1 VPRPLQRLIDSLR
14 ASLPRKQ
21 RLAAPNVGDN
31 PGGTPPALAP
41 AAGWSGRLRLRDYF
55 TLRPYGNSLITPAVA
70 VWLGSAWTVILLM
83 ASIEGF
89 VWGAVGASL
98 VPSAS
103 PWLAP
108 PVALFMFLLMFM
120 IVWIVDSSLI
130 MSERPSLR
138 LHRAPAGDD
147 ARGIGPSARWFVG
160 ILVRVGI
167 VAISLYVTA
176 PFIEKLIRADDIEG
190 YHRAQVEQYFK
201 QRDATLQA
209 QVRARVEQL
218 DAGLLGR
225 IQSLEQ
231 EIERL
236 TGSLAAEQAR
246 RERIEGE
253 YAPEIEVV
261 SRDLA
266 AARARVGDE
275 LLGRDGRPEGY
286 GPEAR
291 KWDARATLLE
301 QQLAEVQAERDARLA
316 DVQAAIAEQQQRIAE
331 RSDQLQQVRLEQ
343 QQVFERVTN
352 EVAAEQPPA
361 APPKLSFAARSKA
374 LNALRNSPEE
384 AGVPHFETVEGFAQ
398 AALGI
403 LFFALI
409 ALKLFEPAAVHAYF
423 SEQVQFQYRKYL
435 AGGLSDVP
443 GFAQHD
449 DPIRRLSPAE
459 FQRLWD
465 RYERDPDAYF
475 EQIKAVVN
483 AEARVRRLLAD
494 QAYELELLERQR
506 DDIDARLALERRRRE
521 SELAARERQ
530 LELELAEAG
539 KRLAGETEAEIER
552 LEQQREQARQAH
564 RLAMDELAR
573 RYAAERERL
582 EQELADSR
590 RQWEQEKAVEE
601 DELRRTRQAFEDQRK
616 SARDK
621 LRLRQM
627 ALDDRRRLRE
637 REQQRLAA
645 ESERE
650 QDRAGRQL
658 RIDQTRVLL
667 ADEHQ
672 VLARQRAELSD
683 MRVRIGQRAG
693 SAAEA
698 QAELRQLAEQL
709 AEREQR
715 MNTLRHRIDEAERA
729 APAGRSLFAGADPAQ
744 RTRRHAERRLAQLER
759 EREQLQAR
767 HAAVRSSIANLDA
780 ERLELERG
788 AGQLAD
794 EAAATSGRI
803 EHYRQRL
810 DALLLARG

>member
-1 VPRPLQRLIDSLR
+1 M
-14 ASLPRKQ
+14 PRK
-21 RLAAPNVGDN
+21 RPRSPPSD
-31 PGGTPPALAP
+31 GGEFGGAQPAFAD
-41 AAGWSGRLRLRDYF
+41 AIGQAHRLRLRDYF
-55 TLRPYGNSLITPAVA
+55 TLRPYGDSLITPAVS
-70 VWLGSAWTVILLM
+70 VWLGSAWAVILLM
-83 ASIEGF
+83 AGIEGF
-89 VWGAVGASL
+89 VWAAVGASL

-108 PVALFMFLLMFM
+108 PVALFMFLLMFS

-138 LHRAPAGDD
+138 LGHNQTGDSS
-147 ARGIGPSARWFVG
+147 GIGPSARWLVG

-176 PFIEKLIRADDIEG
+176 PFIEKLIRADDIED
-190 YHRAQVEQYFK
+190 YHRNQVEQYFK

-209 QVRARVEQL
+209 QVRARVEQF
-218 DAGLLGR
+218 DVGLSGR

-236 TGSLAAEQAR
+236 SESLATEQAR

-253 YAPEIEVV
+253 YSPEIEVL

-275 LLGRDGRPEGY
+275 VLGRDGRPEGF

-301 QQLAEVQAERDARLA
+301 QELTQVQTERDARLN
-316 DVQAAIAEQQQRIAE
+316 DVQTAIAEQQQRIAE
-331 RSDQLQQVRLEQ
+331 RSDLLQQVRLEQ
-343 QQVFERVTN
+343 QQAFERVTE
-352 EVAAEQPPA
+352 EVKAEQPA
-361 APPKLSFAARSKA
+361 AAAPKLSFAARSKA
-374 LNALRNSPEE
+374 LNALRKSPEE

-435 AGGLSDVP
+435 AGGLSEVP
-443 GFAQHD
+443 GFAHHE

-459 FQRLWD
+459 FQRLWE
-465 RYERDPDAYF
+465 RYERDPDAYV

-483 AEARVRRLLAD
+483 AEARVRRLQAD
-494 QAYELELLERQR
+494 HAYELELLERQR
-506 DDIDARLALERRRRE
+506 DDIDSRLALEQRRRE

-530 LELELAEAG
+530 LDLEVAETG

-552 LEQQREQARQAH
+552 LAQQREQARQAH
-564 RLAMDELAR
+564 ALAMEAMDQG
-573 RYAAERERL
+573 YAAERQRL
-582 EQELADSR
+582 DQELAERR
-590 RQWEQEKAVEE
+590 RQWEQERAVEE
-601 DELRRTRQAFEDQRK
+601 EELRRAQQAFEDKRK
-616 SARDK
+616 AARDK

-637 REQQRLAA
+637 REQQRLDG

-650 QDRAGRQL
+650 QDRSSRQR
-658 RIDQTRVLL
+658 RIDQTRTLL

-672 VLARQRAELSD
+672 VLARQRAELSG
-683 MRVRIGQRAG
+683 MRIRIGQHTG
-693 SAAEA
+693 DAAETK
-698 QAELRQLAEQL
+698 AELQQIADQLG
-709 AEREQR
+709 ERDQR
-715 MNTLRHRIDEAERA
+715 MVILRQRISEAERA
-729 APAGRSLFAGADPAQ
+729 APAGQSWFAGADPVQ
-744 RTRRHAERRLAQLER
+744 RTRRNAERGLAQLER
-759 EREQLQAR
+759 EREQLRQKQAVTR
-767 HAAVRSSIANLDA
+767 RALSNLNA
-780 ERLELERG
+780 ELEALERG
-788 AGQLAD
+788 ASELAD
-794 EAAATSGRI
+794 QAAATGGRI